1 MIGKVNLSSSTS
13 FFNVRQRDA
22 LQHSIQSIQ
31 QALESARNSE
41 SYEFIALDLRT
52 AIDTLGEIVG
62 EVTTEDIL
70 DKIFSEFCIGK

>member
-1 MIGKVNLSSSTS
+1 MEL
-13 FFNVRQRDA
+13 
-22 LQHSIQSIQ
+22 
-31 QALESARNSE
+31 ARNNE

-52 AIDTLGEIVG
+52 AVDTLGEVVG